1 MIKREIASVF
11 TYVPYIYI
19 YMKFDPGPAGTANF
33 EIGCVF
39 ATHLKQKKK
48 TGRLVVLIL
57 SDYLTR
63 PIATHASI

>member
-11 TYVPYIYI
+11 TYVPYIYT
-19 YMKFDPGPAGTANF
+19 KFNPGPAGTANF

-48 TGRLVVLIL
+48 TG
-57 SDYLTR
+57 D
-63 PIATHASI
+63 